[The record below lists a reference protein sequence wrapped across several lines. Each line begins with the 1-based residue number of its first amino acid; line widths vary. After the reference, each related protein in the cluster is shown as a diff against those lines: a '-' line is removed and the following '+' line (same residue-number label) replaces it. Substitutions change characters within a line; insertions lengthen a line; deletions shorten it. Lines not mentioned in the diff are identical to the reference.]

1 MRRFLL
7 LAVALII
14 VIISGFY
21 LYQNQK
27 HSSLTP
33 EQNQGGLESSLPTNR
48 LMIEEMR
55 KADYPG
61 SDLTLEQTLTP
72 GSNYNR
78 YIASYKSE
86 GLKIYGLLSVPTTPR
101 PQDGCPAIIF
111 NHGYIPPE
119 EYRTTEKYVAYFDN
133 FARNGYV
140 VFKSDYRGNGNSE
153 GFPEG
158 AYYSPAYTIDVLNAL
173 SSLRKY
179 TDVNPQKIGMWG
191 HSLGGNITLRS
202 MVITRDIKAGIIWG
216 GVVGT
221 YDETINNWMRRNG
234 WRPSQREQDPRR
246 QTRQQFIDKYQQP
259 KEGSQ
264 FWQKIDPRSYLKD
277 ISAPIQIH
285 HGTADET
292 VPILFSQNLKKSL
305 DDLGKVSEFY
315 SYNGADHNLSSPAFE
330 LAAKR
335 SVDFFDKYLK

>member
-1 MRRFLL
+1 
-7 LAVALII
+7 
-14 VIISGFY
+14 
-21 LYQNQK
+21 
-27 HSSLTP
+27 
-33 EQNQGGLESSLPTNR
+33 
-48 LMIEEMR
+48 
-55 KADYPG
+55 
-61 SDLTLEQTLTP
+61 
-72 GSNYNR
+72 
-78 YIASYKSE
+78 
-86 GLKIYGLLSVPTTPR
+86 
-101 PQDGCPAIIF
+101 
-111 NHGYIPPE
+111 
-119 EYRTTEKYVAYFDN
+119 
-133 FARNGYV
+133 
-140 VFKSDYRGNGNSE
+140 
-153 GFPEG
+153 
-158 AYYSPAYTIDVLNAL
+158 
-173 SSLRKY
+173 
-179 TDVNPQKIGMWG
+179 MWG